1 MYDNFDT
8 YFESG
13 SFSNPYSSSG
23 SSKSS
28 SDSIFSQASAAYK
41 TEADKKIDLI
51 KRELE
56 AKKEL
61 RDETIKAIDDEIAAR
76 KLLNEDNSVEKQ
88 INEVKAQL
96 KYGQL
101 DEFSREQLEKKL
113 QDLYDQKA
121 ETEWQRNAQAR
132 KDAANARYDTQQKT
146 YNAQI
151 DSINQSLQTVQQIMS
166 AMSDGSKSVE
176 SVINNNS
183 TKNSTANINVIGQ
196 AFTLAQLTKAIK
208 DALMDDIVIR

>member
-1 MYDNFDT
+1 M
-8 YFESG
+8 
-13 SFSNPYSSSG
+13 
-23 SSKSS
+23 
-28 SDSIFSQASAAYK
+28 
-41 TEADKKIDLI
+41 
-51 KRELE
+51 
-56 AKKEL
+56 
-61 RDETIKAIDDEIAAR
+61 
-76 KLLNEDNSVEKQ
+76 EKQ

-176 SVINNNS
+176 SIINNNN

>member
-1 MYDNFDT
+1 M
-8 YFESG
+8 
-13 SFSNPYSSSG
+13 
-23 SSKSS
+23 
-28 SDSIFSQASAAYK
+28 
-41 TEADKKIDLI
+41 
-51 KRELE
+51 
-56 AKKEL
+56 
-61 RDETIKAIDDEIAAR
+61 
-76 KLLNEDNSVEKQ
+76 EKQ

-151 DSINQSLQTVQQIMS
+151 DSIIKACRPCSRLCRLCRTAQSLWKALSIIIAQKTAQQI
-166 AMSDGSKSVE
+166 
-176 SVINNNS
+176 
-183 TKNSTANINVIGQ
+183 
-196 AFTLAQLTKAIK
+196 
-208 DALMDDIVIR
+208 